1 MAYSLKKTA
10 SLRDLQKFNSNVYA
24 LTDDRLYSIWDLLV
38 QQSRFAMRALK
49 GIRKGD
55 RDKTKLNLLI
65 SLSFLSA
72 IANRL
77 RIDIEDEVWARFPMR
92 CSYCGRKPC
101 VCREVKSVTRH
112 KSAKINNKLRPVS
125 LKAFQEMFNEI
136 YPVSKRTI
144 TDAGIHLAEEIGEM
158 SEAISNYLGQHLEK
172 QFDDIKFEMADVVSC
187 IFGVAN
193 SANIDCAKELS
204 MMFVNNC
211 HVCHKAPCIC
221 SFSKVIKTKS

>member
-1 MAYSLKKTA
+1 
-10 SLRDLQKFNSNVYA
+10 
-24 LTDDRLYSIWDLLV
+24 
-38 QQSRFAMRALK
+38 
-49 GIRKGD
+49 
-55 RDKTKLNLLI
+55 
-65 SLSFLSA
+65 
-72 IANRL
+72 
-77 RIDIEDEVWARFPMR
+77 
-92 CSYCGRKPC
+92 
-101 VCREVKSVTRH
+101 
-112 KSAKINNKLRPVS
+112 
-125 LKAFQEMFNEI
+125 MFNEI

-204 MMFVNNC
+204 IMFANNC